1 MCFGVLLCA
10 RPCVKMFG
18 PEIASL
24 TLAGLT
30 LGGWQFTARPNAG
43 VWGLS
48 TGTGQGVETKERGPA
63 MFPYLL
69 QISESF
75 SDKTI
80 GFFFF
85 FSMPKFKDPDC
96 GRKCPGS
103 KSRSFCVE
111 SLALFRVLAGV
122 EEVREAS
129 AHSQWEGR
137 GMVGGRGAGNE
148 SSVCRGLIVS
158 FCLTHR
164 LWSPHFL
171 VDKLIQLGQMAFK
184 VPSKSDFPGLC
195 M

>member
-1 MCFGVLLCA
+1 MLASGASVQGQAKVWKQRRGGQQCFPTYCKSA
-10 RPCVKMFG
+10 NPF
-18 PEIASL
+18 
-24 TLAGLT
+24 
-30 LGGWQFTARPNAG
+30 
-43 VWGLS
+43 
-48 TGTGQGVETKERGPA
+48 
-63 MFPYLL
+63 
-69 QISESF
+69 QIKPL
-75 SDKTI
+75 D
-80 GFFFF
+80 FFF